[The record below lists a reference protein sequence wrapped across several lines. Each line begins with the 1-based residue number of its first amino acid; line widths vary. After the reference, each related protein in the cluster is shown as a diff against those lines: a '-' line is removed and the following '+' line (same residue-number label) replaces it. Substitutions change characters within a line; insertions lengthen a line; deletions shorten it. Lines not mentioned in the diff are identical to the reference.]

1 MSKARMF
8 GAWGKMR
15 GMRNSEKKQQLA
27 WKKKQTVIYRKKVT
41 T

>member
-15 GMRNSEKKQQLA
+15 GIRNSEKKQQLSY
-27 WKKKQTVIYRKKVT
+27 KKKQVAALRKKVT